1 MRNTAGT
8 NRIAPLSV
16 SPTMM
21 HRIEY
26 SAVTPIPPVVTLDSS
41 SNTTASI
48 SWTDI
53 NNKCVPI
60 SSYRIYLNGQLYI
73 TVPNQI
79 TSYTLN
85 VLTGE
90 NNIYVTSVST
100 NIESSPS
107 NILNLTITGYIGP
120 SDPYN

>member
-1 MRNTAGT
+1 MNNSTDKWPEGYKGF
-8 NRIAPLSV
+8 V
-16 SPTMM
+16 
-21 HRIEY
+21 

-60 SSYRIYLNGQLYI
+60 SSYRIYLNGQLYT
-73 TVPNQI
+73 TVSYQI

-85 VLTGE
+85 NLSLNTPYS
-90 NNIYVTSVST
+90 IYVTSVST

-120 SDPYN
+120 SGPYN